1 MQSPTNHIYQVKSS
15 RDRTQDHREQT
26 HAASQIDGKY
36 FSKSRL
42 HVSKRGLTC
51 GIPFDAYLSVEGL
64 WMEVSQKIR
73 LIKFI
78 IALALKF

>member
-1 MQSPTNHIYQVKSS
+1 MHQVKSIK
-15 RDRTQDHREQT
+15 DRTHDHGEQT

-36 FSKSRL
+36 FSKARL
-42 HVSKRGLTC
+42 HVSKYGLTC

-73 LIKFI
+73 LIRFI
-78 IALALKF
+78 VALALKF